1 MAQNV
6 TLYNLLISCPGDIKE
21 EVALIESA
29 VEEFNE
35 LYAEPL
41 GITIKTRH
49 WSKSSYAQSGGKPQ
63 ALLNEQFVNKCDA
76 AVAIFWT
83 RFGSPTDEYGSGTEE
98 EIEMFYQVN
107 LNGTKNLCAG
117 LEKAGVP
124 TNFIFIST
132 VAVYGMDTGEN
143 ISESAEL
150 KGCTPYALSKIH
162 AEQFLQGWCEENSVK
177 LSILRLPLIAGAN
190 PPGNLGAMING
201 IKRGRYFSIG
211 DADARKSIVM
221 AVDVARLL
229 PALDGKIGVYNLS
242 DGYDPSFGELEMLIA
257 RMHGKR
263 KPYSIPLW
271 LARLIARC
279 GDLMGRH
286 APINSYKLDKI
297 VKPLTFS
304 SKKAQTELG
313 WKPLRVLDNFKI
325 S

>member
-1 MAQNV
+1 MKKLLMTGASGFLGRNILPELERNYSV
-6 TLYNLLISCPGDIKE
+6 TTIGRSKVNDIECNLVSGVPMI
-21 EVALIESA
+21 
-29 VEEFNE
+29 NE
-35 LYAEPL
+35 RYDVVLHA
-41 GITIKTRH
+41 
-49 WSKSSYAQSGGKPQ
+49 AGKAHMVP
-63 ALLNEQFVNKCDA
+63 K
-76 AVAIFWT
+76 
-83 RFGSPTDEYGSGTEE
+83 TEE